1 MQVHRARHDG
11 CMASTHSHG
20 ASSGDTFDLPDRTR
34 KLLYLAAGL
43 LAIATVAGMVVQ
55 VVANRTCR

>member
-1 MQVHRARHDG
+1 
-11 CMASTHSHG
+11 MASTHSHG